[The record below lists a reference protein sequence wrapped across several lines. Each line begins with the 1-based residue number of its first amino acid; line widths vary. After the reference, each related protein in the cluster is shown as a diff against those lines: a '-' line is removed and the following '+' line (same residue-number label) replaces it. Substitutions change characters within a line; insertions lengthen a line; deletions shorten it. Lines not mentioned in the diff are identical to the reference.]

1 ASQLLYRA
9 GIITNMNM
17 IPGDKDPLNPSG
29 IRLGT
34 QELTRIGMKE
44 SEMEVVADFMKRV
57 LIDKEDPKK
66 IKEEIKEFRKDYQ
79 KVHYCFHEGFDG
91 YAYHKLV

>member
-1 ASQLLYRA
+1 
-9 GIITNMNM
+9 
-17 IPGDKDPLNPSG
+17 
-29 IRLGT
+29 
-34 QELTRIGMKE
+34 
-44 SEMEVVADFMKRV
+44 MKRV

-66 IKEEIKEFRKDYQ
+66 IREEIKEFRKDYQ